1 MDRWRSRRNIHHPH
15 HRLGELKVYRYRY
28 KIGPNFCAYFTL
40 IIALATVV
48 TTLTTISMSAICTNG
63 IVKGGGAY
71 FLISRSLGPEFGG
84 AIGLIF
90 SLANAV
96 AVSMYT
102 VGFAE
107 TVRDMLKD
115 NDMLMIS
122 EAHDVRIIGSITL
135 LLLLGVTQAGMAWE
149 SKAQVGLLII
159 LIISILNYLVGCCLD
174 RSFDYDAYT
183 LQNKTDE
190 IKFKKVCRHPSTKKP
205 SKNHLGRALKDLSY

>member
-1 MDRWRSRRNIHHPH
+1 MSWIV
-15 HRLGELKVYRYRY
+15 GEAGVIYT
-28 KIGPNFCAYFTL
+28 IL
-40 IIALATVV
+40 IVALATVV

-107 TVRDMLKD
+107 TVRDMLKE

-159 LIISILNYLVGCCLD
+159 LIISIMNYLVGCCLD
-174 RSFDYDAYT
+174 RSFDYEAFT
-183 LQNKTDE
+183 QQNKTDE
-190 IKFKKVCRHPSTKKP
+190 IKFKKVCFKLIWPK
-205 SKNHLGRALKDLSY
+205 

>member
-1 MDRWRSRRNIHHPH
+1 MSWIV
-15 HRLGELKVYRYRY
+15 GEAGVIYT
-28 KIGPNFCAYFTL
+28 IL

-107 TVRDMLKD
+107 TVRDMLKE

-159 LIISILNYLVGCCLD
+159 LIISIMNYLVGCCLD
-174 RSFDYDAYT
+174 RSFDYEAFT
-183 LQNKTDE
+183 QENKTDE
-190 IKFKKVCRHPSTKKP
+190 IKFKKVCFELQPGS
-205 SKNHLGRALKDLSY
+205 L